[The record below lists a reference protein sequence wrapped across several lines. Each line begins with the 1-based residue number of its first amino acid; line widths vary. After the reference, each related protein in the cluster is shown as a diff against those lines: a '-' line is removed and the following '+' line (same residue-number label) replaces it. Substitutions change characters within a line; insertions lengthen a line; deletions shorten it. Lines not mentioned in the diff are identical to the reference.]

1 MRKDGRPDRSPRTG
15 RHYTSAR
22 HHHLGQSPD
31 PLARGGKPSTSRLSR
46 GLYYLVIGSLL
57 GATFAFAAA
66 ATFLVASSA
75 ADPTV
80 PDLTGLEVAA
90 AEAVL
95 GSAGL
100 RLAEGQA
107 RFDDHIP
114 EGRIVFQEPAPGAFF
129 KRGRSVQVFRSL
141 GPTRRVVPRLEGSTL
156 TEARRQLEAAELTVG
171 RVAEVESD
179 TYLAGRVIAQ
189 SPVAY
194 SETVPDTSVSV
205 LLSAGSE
212 PESFVM
218 PDFIGRRYG
227 EIADDLSR
235 SAVRVRDVRS
245 VPYRGVPAGIVVDQ
259 VPAAGAKVSRADRI
273 VLTLSR

>member
-1 MRKDGRPDRSPRTG
+1 MGSFRIRW
-15 RHYTSAR
+15 
-22 HHHLGQSPD
+22 
-31 PLARGGKPSTSRLSR
+31 ARGGTPSTSRLSR
-46 GLYYLVIGSLL
+46 GLYYLLIGSLL

-95 GSAGL
+95 GSVGL

-107 RFDDHIP
+107 RFDDHVP
-114 EGRIVFQEPAPGAFF
+114 EGRIVFQEPSPGSFF

-259 VPAAGAKVSRADRI
+259 VPAAGAKVSRTDRI

>member
-1 MRKDGRPDRSPRTG
+1 MGTLRIRWNRPGSPA
-15 RHYTSAR
+15 S
-22 HHHLGQSPD
+22 S
-31 PLARGGKPSTSRLSR
+31 SLSR
-46 GLYYLVIGSLL
+46 GLYYLLMTALL
-57 GATFAFAAA
+57 GATFTFAAA

-75 ADPTV
+75 ADPAV
-80 PDLTGLEVAA
+80 PELTGLELPA
-90 AEAVL
+90 AEALLAGV
-95 GSAGL
+95 GL

-107 RFDDHIP
+107 RFDDQIP
-114 EGRIVFQEPAPGAFF
+114 EGRIVFQDPPPGSFF

-194 SETVPDTSVSV
+194 TETVPETSVSV

-227 EIADDLSR
+227 DIADDLSR
-235 SAVRVRDVRS
+235 GAVRVRDVRS

-259 VPAAGAKVSRADRI
+259 VPAAGAKVSRTDRI

>member
-1 MRKDGRPDRSPRTG
+1 MGTFRIRWNR
-15 RHYTSAR
+15 
-22 HHHLGQSPD
+22 
-31 PLARGGKPSTSRLSR
+31 RGGRSASRLSR
-46 GLYYLVIGSLL
+46 GLYYLVTAALL
-57 GATFAFAAA
+57 GATFAFTAA
-66 ATFLVASSA
+66 ATFLIASSA
-75 ADPTV
+75 ADPAV
-80 PDLTGLEVAA
+80 PDLTSLELEA
-90 AEAVL
+90 AEALL
-95 GSAGL
+95 GGVGL
-100 RLAEGQA
+100 RLAVGQA
-107 RFDDHIP
+107 RFDDQIP
-114 EGRIVFQEPAPGAFF
+114 EGRIVFQEPPPRSFF

-156 TEARRQLEAAELTVG
+156 TEARRQIEAAELSVG
-171 RVAEVESD
+171 RVAEVGSD

-194 SETVPDTSVSV
+194 SETVPETSVSV

-227 EIADDLSR
+227 DIADDLSR

>member
-1 MRKDGRPDRSPRTG
+1 MGTFRIRWNR
-15 RHYTSAR
+15 
-22 HHHLGQSPD
+22 
-31 PLARGGKPSTSRLSR
+31 RGGRSASRLSR
-46 GLYYLVIGSLL
+46 GLYYLVTAALL

-66 ATFLVASSA
+66 ATFLIASSA
-75 ADPTV
+75 ADPAV
-80 PDLTGLEVAA
+80 PDLTSLELEA
-90 AEAVL
+90 AEALL
-95 GSAGL
+95 GGVGL
-100 RLAEGQA
+100 RLAVGQA
-107 RFDDHIP
+107 RFDDQIP
-114 EGRIVFQEPAPGAFF
+114 EGRIVFQEPPPDSFF

-156 TEARRQLEAAELTVG
+156 TEARRQIEAAELSVG
-171 RVAEVESD
+171 RVAEVGSD

-194 SETVPDTSVSV
+194 SETVPETSVSV

-227 EIADDLSR
+227 DIADDLSR

>member
-1 MRKDGRPDRSPRTG
+1 MSSFRIRWT
-15 RHYTSAR
+15 
-22 HHHLGQSPD
+22 
-31 PLARGGKPSTSRLSR
+31 RGGGSSTSRLSR
-46 GLYYLVIGSLL
+46 GLYYLLLGTLL

-66 ATFLVASSA
+66 ATFLIASSA
-75 ADPTV
+75 ADPAV
-80 PDLTGLEVAA
+80 PDLTGLEVEG
-90 AEAVL
+90 AEALL
-95 GSAGL
+95 GGVGL
-100 RLAEGQA
+100 RLAVGQA
-107 RFDDHIP
+107 RFDDQIP
-114 EGRIVFQEPAPGAFF
+114 EDRIVFQEPPPGSFF

-171 RVAEVESD
+171 RVAEVGSD

-194 SETVPDTSVSV
+194 SETVPETSVSV
-205 LLSAGSE
+205 LLSAGSQ

-227 EIADDLSR
+227 DIADDLSR
-235 SAVRVRDVRS
+235 GAVRVRDVRS

-259 VPAAGAKVSRADRI
+259 VPAAGAKVSRTDRI

>member
-1 MRKDGRPDRSPRTG
+1 MGISPRSCGVRTAEHRNASAAG
-15 RHYTSAR
+15 RSSRPTR
-22 HHHLGQSPD
+22 LPPGTTTLGSFRIRWR
-31 PLARGGKPSTSRLSR
+31 RGGKPSASRLSR
-46 GLYYLVIGSLL
+46 GLYYLLIGSLL

-95 GSAGL
+95 GGVGL

-107 RFDDHIP
+107 RFDDHVP
-114 EGRIVFQEPAPGAFF
+114 EGRIVFQEPSPGSFF

-179 TYLAGRVIAQ
+179 TYLTEARRQ
-189 SPVAY
+189 R
-194 SETVPDTSVSV
+194 
-205 LLSAGSE
+205 AGSS
-212 PESFVM
+212 PSRPV
-218 PDFIGRRYG
+218 PRGLQRDGARHLGVGTSLRWIGARILRHAGFHRPPLRGYRR
-227 EIADDLSR
+227 
-235 SAVRVRDVRS
+235 
-245 VPYRGVPAGIVVDQ
+245 
-259 VPAAGAKVSRADRI
+259 
-273 VLTLSR
+273 

>member
-1 MRKDGRPDRSPRTG
+1 M
-15 RHYTSAR
+15 
-22 HHHLGQSPD
+22 
-31 PLARGGKPSTSRLSR
+31 
-46 GLYYLVIGSLL
+46 GSLL

-66 ATFLVASSA
+66 ATFLIASSA
-75 ADPTV
+75 ADPAV
-80 PDLTGLEVAA
+80 PDLTGLEVPA
-90 AEAVL
+90 AEVL
-95 GSAGL
+95 LGGVGL

-107 RFDDHIP
+107 RFDDRVP
-114 EGRIVFQEPAPGAFF
+114 EGRIVFQDPPPGSFF

-194 SETVPDTSVSV
+194 TESVPETSVSV

-227 EIADDLSR
+227 DIADDLSR
-235 SAVRVRDVRS
+235 GAVRVRDVRR